1 MILYFLS
8 SNKNDIDIK
17 PLIPTNTYTIFA
29 KIFVLPPNIVATR
42 SSSNNPTI
50 SQFIAPIK
58 LVLGQ
63 SFLLFPYS
71 HPFFIQ
77 IFFPFLLF
85 LYGINVYI

>member
-1 MILYFLS
+1 MNLYFLS

-50 SQFIAPIK
+50 SQFIAPIITT
-58 LVLGQ
+58 
-63 SFLLFPYS
+63 FAN
-71 HPFFIQ
+71 FFI
-77 IFFPFLLF
+77 
-85 LYGINVYI
+85 